1 MSIGSCPPRT
11 ARSRVASLTRRSNAR
26 LVPWGSVTAGLT
38 DRARNARLPRPFFE
52 RSTSFPRTGVRST
65 LRHTMI
71 GGVLYKMAQLYCGEI
86 VYSHV
91 HQYLKDNAP
100 DALYSSDRY
109 DLDLTNHLQV
119 MLGAV
124 PPIEAGSLEHGK
136 TPTDFATILHVGWA
150 VLLTKF
156 GRSSSQNK

>member
-1 MSIGSCPPRT
+1 M
-11 ARSRVASLTRRSNAR
+11 
-26 LVPWGSVTAGLT
+26 
-38 DRARNARLPRPFFE
+38 
-52 RSTSFPRTGVRST
+52 
-65 LRHTMI
+65 
-71 GGVLYKMAQLYCGEI
+71 YKMAQLYCGAI

-136 TPTDFATILHVGWA
+136 TPTDFATILNVGWA
-150 VLLTKF
+150 VLLTKLADLQVKINEPDPF
-156 GRSSSQNK
+156 GSHRLERLQGLLSKAVELSEARRIWQG